1 MADTIAGVRRA
12 VRESETTAAPAL
24 RAPDPAPTRPRRRN
38 RRLIATLRDGAL
50 ALPALI
56 VYIGLMIVPVGF
68 AVYYSFTRYNGI
80 PSQSPQWVGWDNY
93 LRIFQDPA
101 NEMHSS
107 VAVTAIL
114 AVIGSIA
121 INLIALGLALLLHT
135 RSAFNSIARAVM
147 FYPYVL
153 SSLIVG
159 FLWRALLGPQGAA
172 NTVLEQMGLP
182 RLPFLSDPAWAVGT
196 LVAVIIWAHFGLQL
210 VLYIAGLQAVPADL
224 QEAAR
229 IDGASRWQVF
239 RHVTWPALAPTVTIT
254 TITAVLAL
262 IKTYD
267 AVLGL
272 TNGGPGDATQTWAYE
287 ILGVSFANYKIGL
300 ACAQAVLLIL
310 VAAIL
315 SFSIM
320 AFRRRAEEGA
330 EAVG

>member
-1 MADTIAGVRRA
+1 VRRL
-12 VRESETTAAPAL
+12 RRAL
-24 RAPDPAPTRPRRRN
+24 LDS
-38 RRLIATLRDGAL
+38 AL
-50 ALPALI
+50 TLPALV
-56 VYIGLMIVPVGF
+56 VYVGLMIIPVGF

-80 PSQSPQWVGWDNY
+80 PSQAPQWVGWENY
-93 LRIFQDPA
+93 LRVFQDPA
-101 NEMHSS
+101 GEMHSS
-107 VAVTAIL
+107 VLVTAIL
-114 AVIGSIA
+114 AVIGSVL

-135 RSAFNSIARAVM
+135 RSTFNTFGRAVM

-172 NTVLEQMGLP
+172 NTVLEQWGLE
-182 RLPFLSDPAWAVGT
+182 RMPFLSDPNWSVGT
-196 LVAVIIWAHFGLQL
+196 LLGVIIWAHFGLQL

-254 TITAVLAL
+254 TITAMLAL
-262 IKTYD
+262 IKVYD
-267 AVLGL
+267 VVLGL

-300 ACAQAVLLIL
+300 ACAQAVLLII